1 MMRHNRMEECWKWMV
16 EFATRRG
23 VVVMVDTLS
32 REGGGWRVG
41 AKRYVIIN
49 KVIPMKRRI
58 AILKNALDV
67 QWEEEYVPPVVR
79 EVLISFKMEGES
91 YA

>member
-1 MMRHNRMEECWKWMV
+1 
-16 EFATRRG
+16 
-23 VVVMVDTLS
+23 
-32 REGGGWRVG
+32 
-41 AKRYVIIN
+41 
-49 KVIPMKRRI
+49 MKRRI
-58 AILKNALDV
+58 AILKSALDV